1 MKLSDDILN
10 NVDRILNFRIGLI
23 ESVETVQF
31 TTISVSE
38 VIIEKCLDQQKKKE
52 KKTSLIESKFSNKI
66 YRICFQPFYPL
77 VIESIECIKT

>member
-23 ESVETVQF
+23 ESVEKVQF

-38 VIIEKCLDQQKKKE
+38 VIIEKCLDQQKKKG
-52 KKTSLIESKFSNKI
+52 KKNFSH
-66 YRICFQPFYPL
+66 
-77 VIESIECIKT
+77 